1 MGRQEFSVARIEDR
15 HDRLFPGDRTDRE
28 PATDDLGDRRQI
40 GFDIHQALRAGVA
53 EAEADRFVEDQQHAG
68 VALHLPQHIEIVL

>member
-1 MGRQEFSVARIEDR
+1 MGRQGFAVAWIEDR
-15 HDRLFPGDRTDRE
+15 HDRLFPGDRNDRE

-53 EAEADRFVEDQQHAG
+53 EAEADHSSKTSSTRVPRVTCHS
-68 VALHLPQHIEIVL
+68 ISR